1 MLRLFDVSVP
11 RSADIISI
19 IEAMNKLTPYT
30 LAPAMTAPEPS
41 IVRMLIRDFTEKAI
55 LPIPTGRLVLL
66 FNEYLMRARC
76 FPPYDVV
83 EVENV
88 GLLRCVV
95 YISELGVETQQALT
109 LSLGLRVAHELVWMA
124 HSEIAD
130 VTLKIAGLPR
140 SAHARRCL
148 VDIENAYL
156 TNHVS
161 FLTIRVYASK
171 RYAVTN
177 CMVRMA
183 LVRADEECPRQG
195 VPFVSRSHN
204 ERGEEVETLGG
215 FAGSQNSPEL
225 LFLGGAGEVPEP
237 VFLRPLR

>member
-83 EVENV
+83 EVENT
-88 GLLRCVV
+88 
-95 YISELGVETQQALT
+95 YTSSQTLT
-109 LSLGLRVAHELVWMA
+109 LLVFFM
-124 HSEIAD
+124 S
-130 VTLKIAGLPR
+130 
-140 SAHARRCL
+140 
-148 VDIENAYL
+148 
-156 TNHVS
+156 
-161 FLTIRVYASK
+161 
-171 RYAVTN
+171 
-177 CMVRMA
+177 
-183 LVRADEECPRQG
+183 
-195 VPFVSRSHN
+195 
-204 ERGEEVETLGG
+204 
-215 FAGSQNSPEL
+215 
-225 LFLGGAGEVPEP
+225 
-237 VFLRPLR
+237 